1 MAVIN
6 VNLFSMYLAHEIDVT
21 VILPD
26 EISSDEQL
34 KCVWLYHGGSGDH
47 RLVVSCASD

>member
-6 VNLFSMYLAHEIDVT
+6 VNLFSMNLLHDMDVT

-26 EISSDEQL
+26 KIEYFSRKEEN
-34 KCVWLYHGGSGDH
+34 Y
-47 RLVVSCASD
+47 AYF